1 MIEGQISFRSA
12 SGLHVPPFIVYPGL
26 WDSLGLVLSC
36 SWLCLVLPWSG
47 SWLGLNPL
55 KPRSCLDLIIL
66 HSWSWLGPKPSKSW
80 SCLGLKT
87 RPMAFVVSVST
98 DQGLGLVSMS
108 IHSGLCL
115 DLVWN
120 LLSLGRSWSRSQ
132 PRQSLGLVSIAIHFW
147 SLSGLGSKPSKS
159 WSCFDMDTL
168 LVLFM
173 SLFRFRQSWLHHC
186 FWLFPLLFS
195 STLPTFLTSFFLI
208 YLFSAC
214 PFLFNP
220 GILFVIPLLFSSLP
234 SLYPSL
240 PPAVFVYLFI
250 PSFVSSVYS
259 VISNPFLPI
268 CPTSLPSL
276 FYSMPLFLPS
286 LPLVSVFLFPSLP
299 LLTLQLIH
307 VHQSMRLFY
316 SVPIIA
322 THNVEWIF
330 WVGKHRDMFRHP

>member
-1 MIEGQISFRSA
+1 MTWSQTLKVLELSWSQDKTNGIRGLSLNWTRSR
-12 SGLHVPPFIVYPGL
+12 SCLHVDTL
-26 WDSLGLVLSC
+26 WSL
-36 SWLCLVLPWSG
+36 
-47 SWLGLNPL
+47 SWLGA
-55 KPRSCLDLIIL
+55 
-66 HSWSWLGPKPSKSW
+66 KPSKS
-80 SCLGLKT
+80 
-87 RPMAFVVSVST
+87 RPFLVSVST
-98 DQGLGLVSMS
+98 PSK
-108 IHSGLCL
+108 
-115 DLVWN
+115 
-120 LLSLGRSWSRSQ
+120 SRSCLH
-132 PRQSLGLVSIAIHFW
+132 RDTHW
-147 SLSGLGSKPSKS
+147 SWSGLGSKPSKS

-173 SLFRFRQSWLHHC
+173 SLFRFQQSWLHHC

-276 FYSMPLFLPS
+276 FCSMPLFLPS